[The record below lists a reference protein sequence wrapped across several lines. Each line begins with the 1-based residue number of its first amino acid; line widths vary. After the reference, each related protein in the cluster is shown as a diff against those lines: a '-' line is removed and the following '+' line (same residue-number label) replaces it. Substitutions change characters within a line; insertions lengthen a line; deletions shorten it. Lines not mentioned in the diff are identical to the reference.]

1 MFLVSIFN
9 LYIGDEF
16 HPRCIIYIAL
26 GREKTHPPYSSS
38 PARAHEHAELALS
51 HSTENSEHPQGAL
64 PALLKFLPFLLI
76 TLLGSYLQLI
86 VFPLMVFQNFRTLD
100 LIFPFDWNFFFNIVS
115 VKSEPYGGNYLT
127 KKYYSHFRVV
137 SFIQLLKRTERGF
150 IFITSIYKEII
161 TTEEQSPFEQTRE
174 NSSVLTAHTH
184 QEGEH
189 AVLVLSRVPVSY
201 QMFAGDPN

>member
-1 MFLVSIFN
+1 
-9 LYIGDEF
+9 
-16 HPRCIIYIAL
+16 
-26 GREKTHPPYSSS
+26 
-38 PARAHEHAELALS
+38 
-51 HSTENSEHPQGAL
+51 
-64 PALLKFLPFLLI
+64 
-76 TLLGSYLQLI
+76 
-86 VFPLMVFQNFRTLD
+86 MVFQNFRTLD

-201 QMFAGDPN
+201 QMFAGDPNWAQFSWPRFNPFGSHCNIRSQICKLSKGKQFQLHWCSCSNTIEWKRSWRGWRV